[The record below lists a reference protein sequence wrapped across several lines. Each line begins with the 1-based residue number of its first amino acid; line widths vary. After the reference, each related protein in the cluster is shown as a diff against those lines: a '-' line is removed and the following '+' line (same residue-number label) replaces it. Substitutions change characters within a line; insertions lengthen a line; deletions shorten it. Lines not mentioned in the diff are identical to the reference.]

1 MLKQKKVN
9 RYALVSCLRCL
20 RNYTKEMCLEIFRHE
35 HTYFCVRCYNI
46 MDVDRNRK
54 NHKQFFRLIQNMKE
68 FYNEQYNR
76 IKELLGEPRLQKRYE
91 RVQKNIRLSHQYEQ
105 LFKLAQQEYQTRHRL
120 DDQRVS

>member
-1 MLKQKKVN
+1 
-9 RYALVSCLRCL
+9 
-20 RNYTKEMCLEIFRHE
+20 
-35 HTYFCVRCYNI
+35 
-46 MDVDRNRK
+46 
-54 NHKQFFRLIQNMKE
+54 MKE

-91 RVQKNIRLSHQYEQ
+91 RVQKDIRLSHQYEQ